1 MKWAFSSLF
10 WFLALTGAMAQ
21 TGIDGTILGVVA
33 DANGGLL
40 SGATVTVTNLD
51 TGIKKSEITRSGG
64 TFEIT
69 ALPAGRYSIFVTVP
83 GFKTWTCGGNHLTI
97 AQRRGL
103 LPVMQ

>member
-51 TGIKKSEITRSGG
+51 MGIKKSEITRSDG

-69 ALPAGRYSIFVTVP
+69 ALPAGRYSISCP
-83 GFKTWTCGGNHLTI
+83 AIRIRH
-97 AQRRGL
+97 
-103 LPVMQ
+103 